1 MFSGVVVALSPEVD
15 AHRHRLGRGSLMCH
29 VNARKHCLCL
39 GHLRALCFFVEGPR
53 RKLGKVMDERR
64 DVAVDGMTRGC
75 MVGTWE
81 WGDRA
86 SNGTLF
92 HIEKLL
98 PLWTFQDELEGSL
111 FGYFEM

>member
-1 MFSGVVVALSPEVD
+1 
-15 AHRHRLGRGSLMCH
+15 MCH